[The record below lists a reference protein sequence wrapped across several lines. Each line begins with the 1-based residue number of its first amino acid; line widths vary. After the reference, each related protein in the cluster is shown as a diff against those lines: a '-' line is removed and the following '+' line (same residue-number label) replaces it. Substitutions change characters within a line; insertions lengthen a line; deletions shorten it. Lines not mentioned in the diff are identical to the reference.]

1 MASSTKQTLLEAVK
15 AAMRAGDRERLNVL
29 RSATAAVKQRE
40 VDERRDLDDDD
51 GAVVEV
57 LSKAVKQRHESAK
70 QYRDAGEHERATA
83 EEREAEVIS
92 EFLPKAAGDEEIDA
106 LVEEAV
112 AAIGA
117 SSIKDMG
124 QVMGYLKPRLQGRAD
139 LGAVSDRVK
148 ARLRG

>member
-51 GAVVEV
+51 SAVVEV

-70 QYRDAGEHERATA
+70 QYRDAGEHERAST
-83 EEREAEVIS
+83 EEREAEAIS
-92 EFLPKAAGDEEIDA
+92 EFLPKAADDEEIGA

-117 SSIKDMG
+117 SSIRDMG
-124 QVMGYLKPRLQGRAD
+124 QVMAYLKPRLQGRAD
-139 LGAVSDRVK
+139 LGAISDRVK